1 MTSRKILSLAA
12 AVITGTAAFLQSG
25 GAAAADLPRPEY
37 PRPQFERSEWINLNG
52 QWSYTFDFSR
62 SGMDRELFRSEG
74 FDGQITVPFAPQSEL
89 SGVGFTDFI
98 PEMWYQR
105 RLEIP
110 ADWDGKRILLHFG
123 AVDYIASIY
132 IDGRIAGRHWGGSSS
147 FTVDITRMVSAG
159 KTHNLV
165 IRVEDDERSGEY
177 AKGKQCGRFASFG
190 CEYTRT
196 TGIWQTVWMEAVHKD
211 GLKDVYVIPDLD
223 QSRFVFRPEYYAVQQ
238 GQKLRIRIIDNG
250 KTVSEKT
257 IPATA
262 QSQAELTVKKVKTWS
277 PEDPFLYD
285 IEYDVL
291 SAEGKVIDHVKA
303 YAGMRKIQV
312 IGNRLYLNDEPVY
325 LRLVLDQG
333 FYPDG
338 IWTAPTDEALKRDI
352 ELSMAAG
359 FNGARLHQKIFEP
372 RFHYWADRLGYL
384 TWGESASW
392 GANINRIG
400 SARNFL
406 TEWEEAVVRDRNH
419 PSIIMWTPFNETW
432 EHPDNREAARE
443 ACRFVSDIYDL
454 TKDLDYRPC
463 HDVSGNYHVKTDIFS
478 VHQYEQDPV
487 KFTAWIAPVDGKV
500 RQHDLKNREV
510 EYDGQPYL
518 VDEYGGIKW
527 VVGQEFSEISWGY
540 GNAPKTIEEVY
551 ERMEALTDAILGF
564 DHICGYCYTQLTDV
578 EQEQN
583 GIYNYDRTEKF
594 DMERI
599 RAIFSKVPEGFR

>member
-1 MTSRKILSLAA
+1 MAA

-165 IRVEDDERSGEY
+165 VRVEDDERSGEY

-223 QSRFVFRPEYYAVQQ
+223 QSRFVFRPEYHAVQQ
-238 GQKLRIRIIDNG
+238 GQKLRIRILDNG

-478 VHQYEQDPV
+478 VHQYEQDPA

-500 RQHDLKNREV
+500 RQHDLENREV